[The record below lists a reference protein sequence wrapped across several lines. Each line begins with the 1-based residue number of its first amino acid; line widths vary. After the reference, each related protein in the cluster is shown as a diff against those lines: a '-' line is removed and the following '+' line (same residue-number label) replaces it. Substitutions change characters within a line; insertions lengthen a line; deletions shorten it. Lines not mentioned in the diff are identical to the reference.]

1 MRTWQLQTARGHFS
15 ELFDAALGDGPQRI
29 TRHGRQAVV
38 VVAEEEWSRR
48 LAAAD
53 DGFGPF
59 LASYPKN
66 AIAVR
71 PRRPARVRRDP
82 PF

>member
-1 MRTWQLQTARGHFS
+1 MQSWQLQAARARFS
-15 ELFDAALGDGPQRI
+15 ELVDAALGDGPQRI

-38 VVAEEEWSRR
+38 VVAEAEWNRR
-48 LAAAD
+48 AASVD
-53 DGFGPF
+53 DGFGQF
-59 LASYPKN
+59 LVSFPEEAGE
-66 AIAVR
+66 VR

>member
-1 MRTWQLQTARGHFS
+1 MRTWQLQTARGRFS

-38 VVAEEEWSRR
+38 IVAEDEWNRR
-48 LAAAD
+48 AAAAE
-53 DGFGPF
+53 DGFGKF
-59 LASYPKN
+59 LATFPEE
-66 AIAVR
+66 AGELR
-71 PRRPARVRRDP
+71 PRHPARVRRDP

>member
-1 MRTWQLQTARGHFS
+1 MRNWQLQTARSRFS
-15 ELFDAALGDGPQRI
+15 ELVDAALGDGPQRV

-38 VVAEEEWSRR
+38 VVAEEEWNSR
-48 LAAAD
+48 LVVD
-53 DGFGPF
+53 DGFGKF
-59 LASYPKN
+59 LTSFPEEAGE
-66 AIAVR
+66 VR

>member
-1 MRTWQLQTARGHFS
+1 MRNWQLLTARGRIS
-15 ELFDAALGDGPQRI
+15 ELVDAALGDGPQRI

-38 VVAEEEWSRR
+38 VVAEEEWNRR
-48 LAAAD
+48 LAAGD
-53 DGFGPF
+53 NGFGSF
-59 LASYPKN
+59 LASFPKD
-66 AIAVR
+66 AGEAR